1 MIRFQAI
8 VAALLTF
15 IIFLTFFKAL
25 SCYFVAD
32 DFWHLPMLYRAF
44 HGEPVLLW
52 KNFWSPWIGAESFY
66 LFYRPFT
73 ELSLALDYLVHEGQA
88 GGYHLSNLLY
98 HSLNSFLVF
107 LLARKLLA
115 RFVPGEKEETLI
127 PFMIALLFAVHPLNV
142 EPVCWIL
149 ARADLLGASLYLLTL
164 ITVLWDMEKGS
175 RFKKIAALI
184 LMAAAMLSKEACVT
198 LPAVVTA
205 LYIAGSGGGLQS
217 AAKEALA
224 KSAWMWV
231 ILGAYLVVRALALGT
246 AVGGYVGA
254 TGSLLN
260 QSIPLRV
267 LVPSTVWKILHPFNV
282 EIVREGDPLET
293 GLRIVYAVTGILLA
307 FNVMKGGEE
316 LRKRSRLL
324 IFLVI
329 LTAAL
334 TAVNLQ
340 VWYIS
345 SNMTG
350 SRIAYLILPALLAI
364 TVTSLYPPARASR
377 RQKLLTMAASLTLL
391 SAAAI
396 FAAASSR
403 NLDAWVEAGRQG
415 RAIASGLAR
424 ALSACPPAR
433 KLAVVDVPA
442 GIKGVPIFFDP
453 GYIPAM
459 LEPPFIEKNGSR
471 RIVCLDGSPLVP
483 PQLNASLLRSAAA
496 DPDLKVVYWNRYRER
511 FEDLPDFS
519 MTDLPVN
526 LPVNLPVKDAGRF
539 ASVLPLDPHDMSGI
553 FQNREPGEEIES
565 ALLNPGRALGAP
577 GTVAIDLI
585 ITNLLPGLPGEETE
599 ESSRFERSSTLDEVP
614 YYLGFSSRAPFATVS
629 FGARQTRERF
639 RQSPITIMLREASG
653 SGLYRLFLTEYK
665 QWLFTEHDGVLRID
679 LPAGRYRLERAS
691 LVNTRGTIPGLSMR
705 SPFVYGKDASAI
717 PETGMIVMDYD
728 VSSIM
733 GAGSAIF
740 ELSRPYFRFE
750 QFAGTF
756 RSVRR
761 NRLAMKT
768 WESEALT
775 GKVSLPGELFG
786 DCHAF
791 YQLRVAAL
799 EKGEKGEIRGTFSDP
814 VTFRM
819 SSDSAQ

>member
-1 MIRFQAI
+1 MIAYSAI
-8 VAALLTF
+8 VAVLLTV
-15 IIFLTFFKAL
+15 IIFLTFNKAL

-73 ELSLALDYLVHEGQA
+73 ELSLALDYFLHEGQA
-88 GGYHLSNLLY
+88 RGYHLSNLLY

-115 RFVPGEKEETLI
+115 GFVPGEKEERLI
-127 PFMIALLFAVHPLNV
+127 PFMISLLFAVHPVNV

-164 ITVLWDMEKGS
+164 IMILWDMEEGG
-175 RFKKIAALI
+175 RLKKVAALI

-198 LPAVVTA
+198 LPAVVTV
-205 LYIAGSGGGLQS
+205 LYIAGSSGDLKS
-217 AAKEALA
+217 AAKEALT
-224 KSAWMWV
+224 KSAWMWAM
-231 ILGAYLVVRALALGT
+231 LGAYLIARALALGT

-254 TGSLLN
+254 IGSLLN
-260 QSIPLRV
+260 QSIPVRV
-267 LVPSTVWKILHPFNV
+267 LVPSTVWKLLHPFNV
-282 EIVREGDPLET
+282 EIVKQGDPLEIC
-293 GLRIVYAVTGILLA
+293 LRIVYAVTGILLA
-307 FNVMKGGEE
+307 VNVMKGGDE

-324 IFLVI
+324 IFLAA

-334 TAVNLQ
+334 TAVNLP

-350 SRIAYLILPALLAI
+350 SRIVYLILPAVLAI

-377 RQKLLTMAASLTLL
+377 MQKLLTIAASLTLL
-391 SAAAI
+391 SAATI
-396 FAAASSR
+396 FAATSAR
-403 NLDAWVEAGRQG
+403 NLEAWVEAGRQG
-415 RAIASGLAR
+415 RAVASGLAG
-424 ALSACPPAR
+424 ALAVCPPGR
-433 KLAVVDVPA
+433 KLAVVNVPA
-442 GIKGVPIFFDP
+442 SIKGVPIFFDS

-459 LEPPFIEKNGSR
+459 VEPPFTAKDGSK

-483 PQLNASLLRSAAA
+483 PQLNASLLRSACA

-511 FEDLPDFS
+511 FEDLPDFPYHEPV
-519 MTDLPVN
+519 DLPVKN
-526 LPVNLPVKDAGRF
+526 AGRF

-553 FQNREPGEEIES
+553 FQNHEPGEEVES
-565 ALLNPGRALGAP
+565 AFLNPGRALGAP
-577 GTVAIDLI
+577 GTMAIDLT
-585 ITNLLPGLPGEETE
+585 ITNLLAEVPGEEAE
-599 ESSRFERSSTLDEVP
+599 ESSRFERSSSLDDVP
-614 YYLGFSSRAPFATVS
+614 YYMGFSPRAPFATVT

-639 RQSPITIMLREASG
+639 RQSPITIMLRKRSG
-653 SGLYRLFLTEYK
+653 SGLYRLFLSEYK

-679 LPAGRYRLERAS
+679 LPARRYRLERAS
-691 LVNTRGTIPGLSMR
+691 LVDTRGTIPTLSMR
-705 SPFVYGKDASAI
+705 SPFAYGQDIA
-717 PETGMIVMDYD
+717 MDYD
-728 VSSIM
+728 VSSIK
-733 GAGSAIF
+733 GAGKAIF

-750 QFAGTF
+750 QYAGTF

-768 WESEALT
+768 WESEALA
-775 GKVSLPGELFG
+775 GKVTLPGKLFS
-786 DCHAF
+786 DSRAF
-791 YQLRVAAL
+791 YQLRVAAI
-799 EKGEKGEIRGTFSDP
+799 EKGEQGEIRGTFSDP
-814 VTFRM
+814 VTFRLP
-819 SSDSAQ
+819 SDSVQ